1 MKVGYTCLYADSGG
15 ESHFKDVEI
24 EFQET
29 DFAPPAMPLN
39 VSSFSLATECGFVIA
54 PPGWHGDWHPT
65 PKRQFLFYLAGQAEV
80 GVSDGEVRTF
90 GPGDIVLVEDTAGKG
105 HVSRVVGSAEVLNAV
120 VRLSD

>member
-24 EFQET
+24 EFQDT

-39 VSSFSLATECGFVIA
+39 VSSFSSATECGFVIA

>member
-39 VSSFSLATECGFVIA
+39 VSSFSSATECGFVIA
-54 PPGWHGDWHPT
+54 PPGWYGDWHPT

>member
-29 DFAPPAMPLN
+29 DFALPAMPLN